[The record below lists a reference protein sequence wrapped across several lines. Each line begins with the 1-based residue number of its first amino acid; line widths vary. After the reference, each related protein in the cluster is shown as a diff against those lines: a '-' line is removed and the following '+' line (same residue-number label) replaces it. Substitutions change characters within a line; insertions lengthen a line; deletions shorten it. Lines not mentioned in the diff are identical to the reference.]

1 MIERILSIDNTYII
15 VLCGLLIVL
24 IIISMILKAIKVII
38 MLVIVGILG
47 TFAMGNVV
55 NLKEQYGI
63 TLNGN
68 EVTYSLDGETQK
80 LDISNIENIGIK
92 EETESGL
99 IATITSNE
107 NTFDVEIPKVL
118 YKIISIG
125 K

>member
-55 NLKEQYGI
+55 NLKEQYVI

-68 EVTYSLDGETQK
+68 EVIYS
-80 LDISNIENIGIK
+80 
-92 EETESGL
+92 
-99 IATITSNE
+99 
-107 NTFDVEIPKVL
+107 
-118 YKIISIG
+118 
-125 K
+125 